1 MARKLIFSLTLLQLV
16 LFEDYEYAQLTSA
29 GEMTDHQVSGL
40 SLEVV
45 TEVVKTDWYLR
56 KDFNILNFEF
66 SEFF

>member
-1 MARKLIFSLTLLQLV
+1 
-16 LFEDYEYAQLTSA
+16 
-29 GEMTDHQVSGL
+29 MTDHQVSGL